1 LKFCLGNPTLPAP
14 AIYGI
19 AFTLAW
25 DPLLTDSTTASFDF
39 STTSLGIPGMDMI
52 TFQHRDF
59 SLGKVDVTMSRTD
72 HANILL
78 ADSVVAEFS
87 IRVAATAPLSTLEFE
102 LANVKAL
109 TSSEEELNF
118 NLRSDSVVINPSI
131 TGIPPVDEPIAVSVF
146 PVPARDRLMVKSAS
160 VIHSAVLF
168 NALGERILFREF
180 HRQNIEIATRDLPGG
195 IYLLQLNTAS
205 GWVTKKVL
213 IHR

>member
-1 LKFCLGNPTLPAP
+1 LPGNPTLPAP

-168 NALGERILFREF
+168 NALGKEYSSGNFTGKTLKSQPGTCRRNLLVAAQHRIRMGYKKSA
-180 HRQNIEIATRDLPGG
+180 HPQVNIR
-195 IYLLQLNTAS
+195 
-205 GWVTKKVL
+205 
-213 IHR
+213 